1 MAEGVVGMTLQEILS
16 APQAG
21 FSGLYT
27 PSPMSGTDVVNGAFQ
42 EEAVKDYRQQQAQQV
57 QQNLIDRARA
67 EAVREDPTLNFVQ
80 RRIAQGL
87 LGAKKAWESANAIGD
102 AAGMESASQAARG
115 LRDQADAIGWDSR
128 QYGPNAT
135 LHEAAQAMA
144 NNDTMAVNNLLYG
157 NVAPSDYYQKQYNDM
172 LRFGIDRETAEREAQ
187 AKTES
192 YHRNRMG
199 NMVDAFHMYG
209 MDDRGAIN
217 PNGLRILGMMASEGG
232 AAPSEIASFYSKMLA
247 SPQQNWNFE
256 NSMLMTDKGLRDS
269 LTKMAK
275 QNEYNTEARREGYQH
290 AEHMAHLNN
299 DFRVQN
305 MVKQAELNIQ
315 SGIMSKEAGYN
326 WLVQKLV
333 DAGAS
338 DQEAKQIAASS
349 ILSGKGSSGSN
360 SNKQTL
366 EMAKELRERIAD
378 IEKKYS
384 MDTEALEKDE
394 EYQKLKSRYNSLLEG
409 NNGNSSSNQEI
420 SADDAMAYAGKI
432 IQENASRN
440 YPYTKAQLIQ
450 MLRPVIGDYVDWIE
464 WGDEDTSG
472 EEAPAE
478 QSAQRNIQQELPRVV
493 VGNGDVG
500 EYDDNAGVGNS
511 ALAQL
516 IEAVRNS
523 ASNGRESNARRRATL
538 ASIGR

>member
-67 EAVREDPTLNFVQ
+67 EAVRQDPTLNFVQ

-172 LRFGIDRETAEREAQ
+172 LKFGIDRETAEREAQ

-217 PNGLRILGMMASEGG
+217 SNGLRILGMMASEGG

-269 LTKMAK
+269 LTKMAQQYQYGQQAADAAQQRRMESEERQNQQRKEFALFTAGLQAQTRNMERAEKEAYVK
-275 QNEYNTEARREGYQH
+275 QQYLKLTGGNEEVADQMTAQFMLG
-290 AEHMAHLNN
+290 LNN
-299 DFRVQN
+299 GR
-305 MVKQAELNIQ
+305 
-315 SGIMSKEAGYN
+315 SGSSKESGDEKLSSSQQTQANEIKNKYSRAMESRSAEDVDDFEAYVKEHRDKLDPDDARTLDYMLYALKGY
-326 WLVQKLV
+326 
-333 DAGAS
+333 
-338 DQEAKQIAASS
+338 EAKGRSDDDAASEFWKK
-349 ILSGKGSSGSN
+349 IP
-360 SNKQTL
+360 
-366 EMAKELRERIAD
+366 AKIRKRLIPNENFDA
-378 IEKKYS
+378 Y
-384 MDTEALEKDE
+384 DE
-394 EYQKLKSRYNSLLEG
+394 
-409 NNGNSSSNQEI
+409 
-420 SADDAMAYAGKI
+420 
-432 IQENASRN
+432 
-440 YPYTKAQLIQ
+440 
-450 MLRPVIGDYVDWIE
+450 
-464 WGDEDTSG
+464 
-472 EEAPAE
+472 
-478 QSAQRNIQQELPRVV
+478 
-493 VGNGDVG
+493 
-500 EYDDNAGVGNS
+500 
-511 ALAQL
+511 
-516 IEAVRNS
+516 
-523 ASNGRESNARRRATL
+523 
-538 ASIGR
+538 

>member
-1 MAEGVVGMTLQEILS
+1 MTLQEILS

-67 EAVREDPTLNFVQ
+67 EAVRQDPTLNFVQ

-102 AAGMESASQAARG
+102 SAGMESASQAARG

-172 LRFGIDRETAEREAQ
+172 LKFGIDRETAEREAQ

-269 LTKMAK
+269 LTKMARQYQYGQQAADAAQQRRMESEER
-275 QNEYNTEARREGYQH
+275 QNQQRKEFALWMDALRQEQ
-290 AEHMAHLNN
+290 
-299 DFRVQN
+299 QN
-305 MVKQAELNIQ
+305 RTMRQRIDYGESMGLQGDALANYVLTGKLPSAKNGETSSGKPTKAAVGAFQGIADAKDAAIKAIQ
-315 SGIMSKEAGYN
+315 SGEALAPEN
-326 WLVQKLV
+326 NSVSELHEKIE
-333 DAGAS
+333 DA
-338 DQEAKQIAASS
+338 
-349 ILSGKGSSGSN
+349 
-360 SNKQTL
+360 
-366 EMAKELRERIAD
+366 
-378 IEKKYS
+378 IEKGHITGNDVTTARNLDYMVNFLFNKKS
-384 MDTEALEKDE
+384 GNEDEAARLAGFITPNFWE
-394 EYQKLKSRYNSLLEG
+394 ENLAE
-409 NNGNSSSNQEI
+409 
-420 SADDAMAYAGKI
+420 AYGK
-432 IQENASRN
+432 QPS
-440 YPYTKAQLIQ
+440 
-450 MLRPVIGDYVDWIE
+450 
-464 WGDEDTSG
+464 
-472 EEAPAE
+472 
-478 QSAQRNIQQELPRVV
+478 
-493 VGNGDVG
+493 
-500 EYDDNAGVGNS
+500 
-511 ALAQL
+511 
-516 IEAVRNS
+516 
-523 ASNGRESNARRRATL
+523 
-538 ASIGR
+538 